1 MEWYLYS
8 VVAMLSFSVMM
19 LIVKKVRDV
28 GFSSMQ
34 VNIFLFG
41 FVFAELSLLIGGS
54 FSKVI
59 SSGNFWLF
67 AILLVIAAMA
77 AIFANL
83 ADFKAVGIAPNPGY
97 SQAIKNSNILPI
109 TILSIFI
116 FGLDFNLAKLVGAGL
131 VVAGIG
137 ALVLAKNK
145 SLKQCELISKGR
157 PWYFYSIATVIFFT
171 VMILVLKKAALLGFS
186 SIEINF
192 FLFGASL
199 IGFLVL
205 GYKEIKNTYSNKQFF
220 MFLGLIFLASVFSLI
235 GNLSD
240 VEAIRLA
247 PNPGYAQ
254 AIKNANIVV
263 ITFLSAHFFSSDF
276 TFAKVVGAIVVLI
289 GIVFL
294 VV

>member
-1 MEWYLYS
+1 
-8 VVAMLSFSVMM
+8 
-19 LIVKKVRDV
+19 
-28 GFSSMQ
+28 
-34 VNIFLFG
+34 
-41 FVFAELSLLIGGS
+41 
-54 FSKVI
+54 
-59 SSGNFWLF
+59 
-67 AILLVIAAMA
+67 
-77 AIFANL
+77 
-83 ADFKAVGIAPNPGY
+83 
-97 SQAIKNSNILPI
+97 
-109 TILSIFI
+109 
-116 FGLDFNLAKLVGAGL
+116 
-131 VVAGIG
+131 
-137 ALVLAKNK
+137 
-145 SLKQCELISKGR
+145 
-157 PWYFYSIATVIFFT
+157 
-171 VMILVLKKAALLGFS
+171 MILVLKKAALLGFS

-205 GYKEIKNTYSNKQFF
+205 GYKEIRNIYSNKQFF